1 MLGAVTLAEKGS
13 KLENFEGGLFED
25 PPSSSEANRV
35 SNFRAFGSKTE
46 NFDKVGTAS
55 EKMKSTSEKS
65 GSEKAVRSSN
75 LSWSSEQTSFSSFT
89 LDDAE
94 LWEEH
99 PHLNISTRDIEEQV
113 SKIELFSF
121 VRKTQHEGVESQNS
135 LNLSLIQW
143 RKMQQ
148 ECDYFVIWR
157 LLEAV
162 EKEESED
169 HEQRQQMNFG
179 NSFRNP
185 NFSKKRSTF
194 HECLSRLFQNP
205 HSIILAQ
212 KLIRTLKSDAH
223 TRLFIENVSRAGL
236 VSCPDTC
243 RFSLRE
249 PFVYVTEQKYV
260 WMLFRNNRVFPNEML
275 RRSLLRIEEL
285 LDTNFKA
292 CAV

>member
-1 MLGAVTLAEKGS
+1 MLGAVTLDEKER
-13 KLENFEGGLFED
+13 KLEDFERGVFQD
-25 PPSSSEANRV
+25 PPSSSGAIRV
-35 SNFRAFGSKTE
+35 SNFRVFGSKAETLE
-46 NFDKVGTAS
+46 RIETGS
-55 EKMKSTSEKS
+55 EKMKSTSERF

-99 PHLNISTRDIEEQV
+99 PHLHISTHDIEEQI
-113 SKIELFSF
+113 SKIELCSF
-121 VRKTQHEGVESQNS
+121 VRKTQHEGAEDKNP

-143 RKMQQ
+143 RKVQQ

-169 HEQRQQMNFG
+169 HQQRQQMNSA

-194 HECLSRLFQNP
+194 LECLSRLFQSP

-212 KLIRTLKSDAH
+212 KLIRTLKSDTH
-223 TRLFIENVSRAGL
+223 TRIFIENASKAG
-236 VSCPDTC
+236 VVVCPDTC

-249 PFVYVTEQKYV
+249 PFVYITEQKYI
-260 WMLFRNNRVFPNEML
+260 WMLFRDNRVFPNEML

-285 LDTNFKA
+285 LDTNFKG
-292 CAV
+292 CAA